1 MNDVARQ
8 VDVLIRARYPILYLV
23 TWEEDRAMHLL
34 LKIARTQKKNIAVW
48 TTTDGMR
55 TIEVASGLREVTDRG
70 RKPLEALNAILQD
83 PQPCVYVL
91 KDFHPYLKDPVV
103 VRHLRDLAHALK
115 RSYKTVVIVS
125 PLLELPFELQKSVAV
140 IDLPVPGRALME
152 GLLDELIR
160 DLTAAGRAKVDMPPK
175 DKEQMITAVLGLT
188 LDEAERVFA
197 QSVVRDAKLDA
208 MDIDAIL
215 AEKKQIIR
223 KSGVLEYYTAEEGM
237 QDVGGLDILKEW
249 LRKRGRAFSEEA
261 RRYGLP
267 RPKGVLILG
276 VQGCG
281 KSLTAKAAA
290 KLWNLPLLRFD
301 VSRIFDRF
309 IGSSEANMR
318 HALQTAESIA
328 PAVLWVDEIEKAFS
342 GTQSSGVTDAGTTS
356 RVFGTFITWLQE
368 NPAMVFTMATAN
380 AIEDLP
386 PELLRKGRFDEIF
399 FVDLP
404 DLGERQEIFAIHVR
418 KRKRDP
424 KRFDLGELA
433 RLTEGFSG
441 AEIEQVIVSALYE
454 AFDAGRELEMRDL
467 VACIKESVPLS
478 MTMREGISALRAW
491 AADRTRPASTA
502 QLRDK
507 GQGTQEER
515 C

>member
-8 VDVLIRARYPILYLV
+8 IDVLIRARYPILYLV
-23 TWEEDRAMHLL
+23 TWEEDRTMYLL

-48 TTTDGMR
+48 STTDGMR
-55 TIEVASGLREVTDRG
+55 TIEVASGLREMADQG

-83 PQPCVYVL
+83 AQPCLYVL

-103 VRHLRDLAHALK
+103 VRHLRDLASALK
-115 RSYKTVVIVS
+115 RSYKTLILLS

-140 IDLPVPGRALME
+140 IDLPVPDRTVIE

-160 DLTAAGRAKVDMPPK
+160 DVTAVGKARVSISPE
-175 DKEQMITAVLGLT
+175 DKQQLVTAVLGLT

-208 MDIDAIL
+208 MDIDAVL
-215 AEKKQIIR
+215 SEKKQIIR

-237 QDVGGLDILKEW
+237 QDIGGLDVLKAW
-249 LRKRGRAFSEEA
+249 LRKRARAFSDEA

-281 KSLTAKAAA
+281 KSLTAKAVA

-380 AIEDLP
+380 SIEDLP

-404 DLGERQEIFAIHVR
+404 ASGEREEIFAIHVR
-418 KRKRDP
+418 KRGRDP
-424 KRFDLGELA
+424 KRFDVGQLA
-433 RLTEGFSG
+433 SLTDGFSG
-441 AEIEQVIVSALYE
+441 AEIEQIIVSALYE
-454 AFDAGRELEMRDL
+454 AFDEGREVEMRDL
-467 VACIKESVPLS
+467 VACIRESVPLS
-478 MTMREGISALRAW
+478 MTMREGIAALRAW

-502 QLRDK
+502 QRQN
-507 GQGTQEER
+507 GGREEER